1 MQIKGSP
8 NACSLESSQK
18 QKEKNKKVHNAQ
30 LNFLKISVHLLFKNK
45 KDISSSS

>member
-1 MQIKGSP
+1 MQIKRSP
-8 NACSLESSQK
+8 NTCSPESSQK
-18 QKEKNKKVHNAQ
+18 EKKKVRNAQ